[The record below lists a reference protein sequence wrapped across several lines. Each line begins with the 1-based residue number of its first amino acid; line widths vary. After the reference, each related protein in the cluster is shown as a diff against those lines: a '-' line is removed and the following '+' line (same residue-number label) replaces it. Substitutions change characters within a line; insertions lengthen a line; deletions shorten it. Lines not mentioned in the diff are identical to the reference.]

1 MKVEKHTP
9 TPPTQFKPISVT
21 ITIETEEELEALK
34 EMALLNITI
43 PEVVANRSERDGDA
57 SIIEKFLRY
66 LQISLLSR

>member
-9 TPPTQFKPISVT
+9 TPQFKPISVT